1 MKRER
6 EREREREKKTRGLY
20 LGFHEKE
27 GACGLGFCKF
37 LGRFVD
43 TLLSSGV

>member
-6 EREREREKKTRGLY
+6 ERERERKKTRGLY

-37 LGRFVD
+37 LGQFVD